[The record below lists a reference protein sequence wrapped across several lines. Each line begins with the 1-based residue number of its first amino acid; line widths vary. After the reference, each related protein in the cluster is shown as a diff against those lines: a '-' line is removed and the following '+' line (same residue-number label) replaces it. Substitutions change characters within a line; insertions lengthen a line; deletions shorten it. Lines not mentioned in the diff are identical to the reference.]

1 MMKRRGT
8 FPVMPA
14 LVPPARPKPL
24 RRGEGP
30 AIHVFERARLQDV
43 DARDKRGHDELNVE
57 ILVLESSMQT
67 PPRRPASATR
77 VVDVLVPVALDQA
90 YSYRVPAELDL
101 QPGDVVGVPLGARE
115 VIGVVW
121 ADNPN
126 PDPRLHN
133 RLKDIAEKLDMPR
146 FREELRSLVD
156 WVASY
161 TLAPRGQVLRMTLR
175 MGEHLGPERVRLG
188 VRLVGAPPQR
198 LTPARRRL
206 LEILSD
212 GLLHGK
218 SELAKEAGCSAS
230 VIDGLVDEGTL
241 AVEHMPRAA
250 PPPAPDPTFAEPD
263 FSPDQRLAAERLRQ
277 LVAGGFEVALLDGV
291 TGSGKTEVYF
301 EAVAEVLKRGEQIL
315 ILMPEIALTGQFL
328 DRFAARFGAR
338 PLEWHSELTPRTRAR
353 NYAAIASG
361 EAPVVVGAR
370 SALFLPYAKLGLLI
384 VDEEHDQAYKQEDG
398 AHYHARDMAV
408 VRASIAKIP
417 IVLAS
422 ATPSVETEV
431 NARKGRYQ
439 RVPLPSRF
447 GGQHMPHIEAI
458 DLRQEGPGRGRFIAP
473 RLAEQIGFAIERREQ
488 ALLFLNRRGYAPL
501 TLCRACGHRFAC
513 TICDAWLVDHRFRQR
528 LVCHHCGFSMP
539 RPHLC
544 PHCGAEESLAA
555 IGPGVERLQEEAA
568 ALFPGA
574 RTMVLSSDLITSIEA
589 MRSELNEIAEGRVD
603 IIIGTQLVAKGHNF
617 PRLNLVGVID
627 ADLGLGNGD
636 PRAAERTF
644 QLLNQVIGRAGR
656 DQGRGVGFL
665 QTHQPEHPVMK
676 ALVACDREAFYASEI
691 DSRERTGYPPFGRLA
706 SLIISAGDRP
716 SAEGFA
722 RKLASAAPFDERIKV
737 LGPAEAPLA
746 VIKGRYRYRILVKS
760 PRSLDLSGYLR
771 QWLAAAPK
779 TTGNLKLE
787 VDVDPQSFL

>member
-1 MMKRRGT
+1 MDDLPT
-8 FPVMPA
+8 
-14 LVPPARPKPL
+14 
-24 RRGEGP
+24 
-30 AIHVFERARLQDV
+30 
-43 DARDKRGHDELNVE
+43 
-57 ILVLESSMQT
+57 SS
-67 PPRRPASATR
+67 PASHAPAS
-77 VVDVLVPVALDQA
+77 VVDVLVPVAIDQA
-90 YSYRVPAELDL
+90 YSYRVPRGLSL
-101 QPGDVVGVPLGARE
+101 KPGDVVAVPLGARE
-115 VIGVVW
+115 VLGVVW
-121 ADNPN
+121 AENPN

-133 RLKDIAEKLDMPR
+133 RLKDVAEKLDVPPLR
-146 FREELRSLVD
+146 DELRRMVD
-156 WVASY
+156 WVSTY
-161 TLAPRGQVLRMTLR
+161 TLSARGMVLRMCLR
-175 MGEHLGPERVRLG
+175 MGEHLGPERQRMG
-188 VRLVGAPPQR
+188 VRLVGSPPQR
-198 LTPARRRL
+198 MTPARRRL
-206 LEILSD
+206 LQILSD

-218 SELAKEAGCSAS
+218 SDVAKEAGVSPG

-241 AVEHMPRAA
+241 QVEQMPREN
-250 PPPAPDPTFAEPD
+250 PAPEPDPDFAPAD
-263 FSPDQRLAAERLRQ
+263 FSPEQARAAETMRG
-277 LVAGGFEVALLDGV
+277 LVTAGGFQAALIDGV

-301 EAVAEVLKRGEQIL
+301 EAVAEVIRQGRQSL

-328 DRFAARFGAR
+328 DRFAQRFGVR

-353 NYAAIASG
+353 NWASIAAG
-361 EAPVVVGAR
+361 EARVVVGAR
-370 SALFLPYAKLGLLI
+370 SALFLPYADLGLII

-431 NARKGRYQ
+431 NARKGRYT
-439 RVPLPSRF
+439 RIPLPSRF
-447 GGQHMPHIEAI
+447 GGQHMPQIEAI
-458 DLRQEGPGRGRFIAP
+458 DLRREPPMRGRFISP

-539 RPHLC
+539 RPPAC
-544 PHCGAEESLAA
+544 PHCGAEGSLVAV
-555 IGPGVERLQEEAA
+555 GPGVERLQEEAA
-568 ALFPGA
+568 NLFPNA
-574 RTMVLSSDLITSIEA
+574 RTMVLSSDLITSIET
-589 MRSELNEIAEGRVD
+589 MRAELNEIAEGRVD

-617 PRLNLVGVID
+617 PRLNLVGVVD
-627 ADLGLGNGD
+627 ADLGLSNGD

-691 DSRERTGYPPFGRLA
+691 DIRERTLYPPFGRLA

-716 SAEGFA
+716 TAEGFG
-722 RKLASAAPFDERIKV
+722 RQLASAAPFDERVQV

-746 VIKGRYRYRILVKS
+746 VIKGRYRFRLLVKS
-760 PRSLDLSGYLR
+760 VRGFDLSNYLR
-771 QWLAAAPK
+771 SWLAKGPK
-779 TTGNLKLE
+779 TKGNLKLE

>member
-1 MMKRRGT
+1 MDDLPT
-8 FPVMPA
+8 
-14 LVPPARPKPL
+14 
-24 RRGEGP
+24 
-30 AIHVFERARLQDV
+30 
-43 DARDKRGHDELNVE
+43 
-57 ILVLESSMQT
+57 SS
-67 PPRRPASATR
+67 PASHASAS
-77 VVDVLVPVALDQA
+77 VIDVLVPVAIDQA
-90 YSYRVPAELDL
+90 YSYRVPRGLSL
-101 QPGDVVGVPLGARE
+101 KPGDVVAVPLGARE
-115 VIGVVW
+115 VLGVVW
-121 ADNPN
+121 AENPN

-133 RLKDIAEKLDMPR
+133 RLKDVAEKLDVPPLR
-146 FREELRSLVD
+146 DELRRMVD
-156 WVASY
+156 WVSTY
-161 TLAPRGQVLRMTLR
+161 TLSARGMVLRMCLR
-175 MGEHLGPERVRLG
+175 MGEHLGPERQRLG
-188 VRLVGAPPQR
+188 VRVVGSPPQR
-198 LTPARRRL
+198 MTPARRRL

-218 SELAKEAGCSAS
+218 SDLAREAGVSPG

-241 AVEHMPRAA
+241 QVEPMPREN
-250 PPPAPDPTFAEPD
+250 PAPEPDPDFAPAD
-263 FSPDQRLAAERLRQ
+263 FSPEQARAAETMRG
-277 LVAGGFEVALLDGV
+277 LVSAGGFQAALIDGV

-301 EAVAEVLKRGEQIL
+301 EAVAEVIRQGRQSL

-328 DRFAARFGAR
+328 ERFSQRFGVR
-338 PLEWHSELTPRTRAR
+338 PLEWHSELTPRARAR
-353 NYAAIASG
+353 NWAAIAAG
-361 EAPVVVGAR
+361 QARVVVGAR
-370 SALFLPYAKLGLLI
+370 SALFLPYADLGLII

-398 AHYHARDMAV
+398 VHYHARDMAV

-431 NARKGRYQ
+431 NARKGRYT
-439 RVPLPSRF
+439 RIPLPSRF
-447 GGQHMPHIEAI
+447 GGQHMPQIEAI
-458 DLRQEGPGRGRFIAP
+458 DLRREPPMRGRFISP

-539 RPHLC
+539 RPPAC
-544 PHCGAEESLAA
+544 PHCGAEGSLVAV
-555 IGPGVERLQEEAA
+555 GPGVERLQEEAA
-568 ALFPGA
+568 SLFPAA
-574 RTMVLSSDLITSIEA
+574 RTMVLSSDLITSIET
-589 MRSELNEIAEGRVD
+589 MRAELNEIAEGRVD

-617 PRLNLVGVID
+617 PRLNLVGVVD
-627 ADLGLGNGD
+627 ADLGLSNGD

-691 DSRERTGYPPFGRLA
+691 DIRERTLYPPFGRLA

-716 SAEGFA
+716 TAEGFG
-722 RKLASAAPFDERIKV
+722 RQLASAAPLDERVQV

-746 VIKGRYRYRILVKS
+746 VIKGRYRFRLLVKS
-760 PRSLDLSGYLR
+760 VRSFDLSNYLR
-771 QWLAAAPK
+771 SWLAKGPK
-779 TTGNLKLE
+779 TKGNLKLE